1 MKFTVIK
8 KKFLGY
14 FREKENVAM
23 SINTK
28 ETTQRVCYT
37 NRELSWLAFDDED
50 LDYRNMMEHMV
61 KQRNRLNPV
70 CVQLNREIND
80 KAKKK
85 LTDYLEIGA
94 KHLIE
99 ERTPLDMSFVFQLQN
114 VLKNKPEL
122 FYKKRVP
129 QPSKEISM
137 NEKIIP
143 QIDNDI
149 EGTEMSFGFQS
160 AIDVATR
167 TIDEIHTT

>member
-1 MKFTVIK
+1 
-8 KKFLGY
+8 
-14 FREKENVAM
+14 
-23 SINTK
+23 
-28 ETTQRVCYT
+28 
-37 NRELSWLAFDDED
+37 
-50 LDYRNMMEHMV
+50 MMELMV
-61 KQRNRLNPV
+61 KQRNRRNPV

-129 QPSKEISM
+129 QPRKEIRM
-137 NEKIIP
+137 IEKIIP

>member
-1 MKFTVIK
+1 
-8 KKFLGY
+8 
-14 FREKENVAM
+14 
-23 SINTK
+23 
-28 ETTQRVCYT
+28 
-37 NRELSWLAFDDED
+37 
-50 LDYRNMMEHMV
+50 MMEHMV
-61 KQRNRLNPV
+61 KQRNRRNPV

-99 ERTPLDMSFVFQLQN
+99 ERTPLDTPFVFQLQN